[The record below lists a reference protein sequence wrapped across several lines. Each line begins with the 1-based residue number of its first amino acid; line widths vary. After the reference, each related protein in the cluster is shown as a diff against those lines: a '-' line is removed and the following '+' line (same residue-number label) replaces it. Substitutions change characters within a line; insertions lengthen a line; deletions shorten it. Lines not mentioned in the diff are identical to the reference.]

1 MILDTKAGAWLT
13 CKNLTIFTSAADLA
27 FLTASRQDYFMDV
40 LGAGPLAPAF
50 EDIAICTGDVL
61 C

>member
-1 MILDTKAGAWLT
+1 
-13 CKNLTIFTSAADLA
+13 
-27 FLTASRQDYFMDV
+27 MDV

-50 EDIAICTGDVL
+50 EDIAICTGDGL

>member
-1 MILDTKAGAWLT
+1 MGDWPP
-13 CKNLTIFTSAADLA
+13 CRNLTFFPFAADLA
-27 FLTASRQDYFMDV
+27 FLTASRQDYSLDV